1 MVGRSKI
8 MKVNITLLAVIIMAA
23 ACSSLAEWP
32 QYLGPDRN
40 AVSPEKGLLRSWP
53 EGGPKVLWTI
63 SLGAGY
69 GGAAVSD
76 GKVYV
81 LDRIDNEKDALRC
94 LDLLTGK
101 EHWSFQY
108 DAPGRVQH
116 PGSRSTPTI
125 DGKYI
130 YTCGSFGDLYCFD
143 GDSHKPLWHKNIWK
157 DYDDGSGPRWAISQN
172 PLIYEDSVIAASQ
185 TSKAGIVAYDK
196 LTGKVKWASP
206 ALEGGVGYVS
216 PEIVK
221 IDGNDNLVMITA
233 GRRGGGGGAVIGM
246 DPKNGRQLWTYKGW
260 SCQIP
265 IPNVTE
271 IGDGRL
277 FVTGGYRA
285 GSAMIKVAANGDS
298 YAVNE
303 VYKTDDFGTHV
314 HPAIL
319 YKGYLYGHCT
329 TNTRRDGMVCMSVDG
344 KLMWKT
350 GRSPVFDKGGFIL
363 ADGLILSV
371 DGRKGILYLIEPDPA
386 GYKEL
391 ASVKLLDTNECWGP
405 LALTA
410 GKLLIRDQK
419 QMRCVV
425 VK

>member
-1 MVGRSKI
+1 MKCKI
-8 MKVNITLLAVIIMAA
+8 MLMAVILTIT
-23 ACSSLAEWP
+23 ACMSLADWP

-40 AVSPEKGLLRSWP
+40 AISPEKGLLRSWP
-53 EGGPKVLWTI
+53 EAGPQVLWTV
-63 SLGAGY
+63 SLGEGY
-69 GGAAVSD
+69 GGAAISQ
-76 GKVYV
+76 GQVYV
-81 LDRIDNEKDALRC
+81 LDRIGNEKDVLRC

-101 EHWSFQY
+101 EQWSFDYEAQ
-108 DAPGRVQH
+108 GRVQH

-125 DGKYI
+125 DGNYI

-143 GDSHKPLWHKNIWK
+143 KNTHKPVWHKNVWK
-157 DYDDGSGPRWAISQN
+157 DFQEGGVPSWAISQN
-172 PLIYEDSVIAASQ
+172 PLIYADTVIAASQ
-185 TSKAGIVAYDK
+185 TRKAGVVAYDK
-196 LTGKVKWASP
+196 LTGQVKWVSP
-206 ALEGGVGYVS
+206 ALVGGVGYVS
-216 PEIVK
+216 PKIVK

-246 DPKNGRQLWTYKGW
+246 DPKDGKQLWIYRGW

-285 GSAMIKVAANGDS
+285 GSAMIKVEKTGDS
-298 YAVNE
+298 YAVTE

-371 DGRKGILYLIEPDPA
+371 DGRVGILYLIEPDPA

-391 ASVKLLDTNECWGP
+391 AKAKLLGTSECWGP
-405 LALTA
+405 LALDD

-419 QMRCVV
+419 QMKCVIV
-425 VK
+425 R

>member
-1 MVGRSKI
+1 MKCKI
-8 MKVNITLLAVIIMAA
+8 MLMAVILTIT
-23 ACSSLAEWP
+23 ACMSLADWP

-40 AVSPEKGLLRSWP
+40 AISPEKGLLRSWP
-53 EGGPKVLWTI
+53 EAGPQVLWTV
-63 SLGAGY
+63 SLGEGY
-69 GGAAVSD
+69 GGAAISQ
-76 GKVYV
+76 GQVYV
-81 LDRIDNEKDALRC
+81 LDRIGNEKDVLRC

-101 EHWSFQY
+101 EQWSFDYEAQ
-108 DAPGRVQH
+108 GRVQH

-125 DGKYI
+125 DGNYI

-143 GDSHKPLWHKNIWK
+143 KNTHKPVWHKNVWK
-157 DYDDGSGPRWAISQN
+157 DFQEGGVPSWAISQN
-172 PLIYEDSVIAASQ
+172 PLIYADTVIAASQ
-185 TSKAGIVAYDK
+185 TRKAGVVAYDK
-196 LTGKVKWASP
+196 LTGQVKWASP
-206 ALEGGVGYVS
+206 ALVGGVGYVS
-216 PEIVK
+216 PKIVK

-246 DPKNGRQLWTYKGW
+246 DPKDGKQLWIYRGW

-285 GSAMIKVAANGDS
+285 GSAMIKVEKTGDS
-298 YAVNE
+298 YAVTE

-371 DGRKGILYLIEPDPA
+371 DGRVGILYLIEPDPA

-391 ASVKLLDTNECWGP
+391 AKAKLLGTSECWGP
-405 LALTA
+405 LALDD

-419 QMRCVV
+419 QMKCVIV
-425 VK
+425 R